1 MRNLNINKG
10 YKTYSI
16 NEDETNVITVKTTD
30 FTIIDRLTKVKG
42 NIAKIVKQMESI
54 RDDAEAEVYLD
65 ALSEADA
72 KVKAELDSVFD
83 SPVSKAVFGDM
94 NCLSFAGSQPVALNF
109 LEAIIP
115 EIEKDL
121 NEEHNAAAEKIGK
134 YTDAAKQ
141 FK

>member
-54 RDDAEAEVYLD
+54 RDDAEAEVYLN
-65 ALSEADA
+65 ALSDADA
-72 KVKAELDSVFD
+72 EVKAELDAVFD

-94 NCLSFAGSQPVALNF
+94 NCLSFAGGQPVALNF

-121 NEEHNAAAEKIGK
+121 NEEHKTAAERIGK
-134 YTDAAKQ
+134 YTEAAKQ